1 MGSVTGS
8 DQEEGQR
15 SAPSLTAVILTRDE
29 ERHMTRAI
37 GSLDGLASRIVVIDS
52 GSRDATREIARAH
65 GAEVFERAWV
75 NYADQFQWAL
85 DNCGIDTDWTMR
97 LDADEWLGPELI
109 ERLVRSLPTLPA
121 TTGGVS
127 LDRRHIFLGK
137 WIRFGGRYP
146 LRLLRIWRT
155 GNAHIE
161 QRWMD
166 EHMVLEKGDIA
177 HVEGTFAD
185 ENLGDL
191 GFFTAKHN
199 AYATREAVDALLGEM
214 DASHGA
220 MEGSTAQAKRKRSI
234 KTRLYNRLP
243 LGVGPLAYFLWRY
256 IAQLGF
262 LDGRAGLIYHVL
274 QGFWYR
280 FLVDAKRYE
289 LKRALRACEDREAR
303 LDRLA
308 ELTGL
313 DIHGFAQGR
322 LSDER

>member
-1 MGSVTGS
+1 MG
-8 DQEEGQR
+8 GQR
-15 SAPSLTAVILTRDE
+15 EAPSLTVVILTRDE
-29 ERHMTRAI
+29 ERHLARAI
-37 GSLDGLASRIVVIDS
+37 ASLGGLASRIVVVDS
-52 GSRDATREIARAH
+52 GSRDATRGIARAH
-65 GAEVFERAWV
+65 GAEVFERPWV

-85 DNCGIDTDWTMR
+85 DNCGIDSDWTMR
-97 LDADEWLGPELI
+97 LDADEWLGPDLV
-109 ERLVRSLPTLPA
+109 ERLVRTLPSLPA

-155 GNAHIE
+155 GGAHIE

-177 HVEGTFAD
+177 HVAGTFAD

-191 GFFTAKHN
+191 GFFTTKHN
-199 AYATREAVDALLGEM
+199 AYATREAVDALLGELG
-214 DASHGA
+214 DEDRAI
-220 MEGSTAQAKRKRSI
+220 EGSTAQAKRKRSI

-243 LGVGPLAYFLWRY
+243 LGIGPLAYFLWRY
-256 IAQLGF
+256 IFQLGF
-262 LDGRAGLIYHVL
+262 LDGRAGLVYHVL

-289 LKRALRACEDREAR
+289 LKRALDGCEDRDAR
-303 LDRLA
+303 LERLA

-313 DIHGFAQGR
+313 DIHGFARGR